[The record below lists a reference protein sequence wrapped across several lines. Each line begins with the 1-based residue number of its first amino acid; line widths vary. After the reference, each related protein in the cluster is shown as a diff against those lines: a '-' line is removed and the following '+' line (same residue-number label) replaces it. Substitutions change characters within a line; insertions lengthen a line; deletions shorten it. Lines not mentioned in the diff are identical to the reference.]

1 MANAATVVRTQRQR
15 GQFGGFFSDF
25 WAVHATIVQDTA
37 IAVNDTFEYNM
48 AVTGVA
54 LGDMCIGWSIAMD
67 LNDGTDSAIGMCT
80 VSAANQVRWTLQADI
95 GEFAAA
101 AITAAT
107 VFRCLIGRPSE
118 LWAAAN

>member
-1 MANAATVVRTQRQR
+1 MANSVTVVRTAR
-15 GQFGGFFSDF
+15 GRKQFGGFFSDF

-37 IAVNDTFEYNM
+37 IALTDTMEYNL

-54 LGDMCIGWSIAMD
+54 LGDMCIGWSLGMD
-67 LNDGTDSAIGMCT
+67 LNDGTDSAMGMVT
-80 VSAANQVRWTLQADI
+80 VSAANEVRFSLMADK

-107 VFRCLIGRPSE
+107 VFRCLIARPSE
-118 LWAAAN
+118 LWAG